1 MEINIYIELDS
12 MSPKTTEGYY
22 GYVLE
27 WKTKTREG
35 FGKTEGS
42 PAKRL
47 LVALTEALDRIRV
60 DCAVNIFCGNRW
72 AAHALNDDLKHWK
85 ENGWKNV
92 RGTEIK
98 HRELWERV
106 PCRRWDER
114 TICNA
119 SGARLPDRAKG
130 KMEKYEKEPEL
141 KRPDSNVPNT
151 DNGSRET
158 PEDEATGRTGSDF
171 GKREKEPGGWRES
184 KSLLGRVADGISAG
198 MDRDFL
204 IRHYW
209 DEEPDIPRIETGIK
223 HRTDR
228 IKCLGN
234 AVVPQQFY
242 PIFQAIAK
250 IEEKKD
256 DENS

>member
-12 MSPKTTEGYY
+12 MSPKTTAGYY

-42 PAKRL
+42 QAKRL

-72 AAHALNDDLKHWK
+72 AAHALNNDLKRWK

-106 PCRRWDER
+106 EKHTETMDIMAFYAENHPYKEWLGREMVEITDKER
-114 TICNA
+114 EIYDYITQFESQHGRTPTLEEIA
-119 SGARLPDRAKG
+119 SGIYL
-130 KMEKYEKEPEL
+130 
-141 KRPDSNVPNT
+141 
-151 DNGSRET
+151 GSG
-158 PEDEATGRTGSDF
+158 A
-171 GKREKEPGGWRES
+171 
-184 KSLLGRVADGISAG
+184 
-198 MDRDFL
+198 
-204 IRHYW
+204 
-209 DEEPDIPRIETGIK
+209 
-223 HRTDR
+223 
-228 IKCLGN
+228 
-234 AVVPQQFY
+234 AVQYHLRQL
-242 PIFQAIAK
+242 
-250 IEEKKD
+250 EKKGILKN